1 MRAGEAFVVVTY
13 CRTATMNVFGEHFCR
28 TKCDPRKSSIWM
40 PFPFTYQAELSNP
53 LTSTSMFPEKMAR
66 QVSTTMGKRPIE
78 EIEPKHS

>member
-53 LTSTSMFPEKMAR
+53 LTSTSMFPEKNGETS
-66 QVSTTMGKRPIE
+66 VNDDGKRPIE
-78 EIEPKHS
+78 ETEP